1 MHRNLIL
8 SILLVVLLAVASAP
22 LRAALPNVGD
32 VAANVRYQDIDT
44 QEELWLYEEYAGSIV
59 VIECSATW

>member
-8 SILLVVLLAVASAP
+8 SILLVVFVVVASVP

-44 QEELWLYEEYAGSIV
+44 EQELWLYDEYAGSIV